1 MSIKSSE
8 LFSFN
13 AVDVADFLDSHGYF
27 FKVTNTTGRE
37 LIQQD
42 HTLTS
47 VSGVDGARLLD
58 TLLPSRTITVDYTV
72 RSDTYLDLRK
82 LDDLLGQLFIGD
94 QTKRLSFYDQEGYY
108 DAIYE
113 SKEVSLETDIVQQGS
128 LTFTCPKPFRYAKGV
143 TIPSTSVNSTGATLN
158 VNTNYQI
165 EPVLSFKVNASAPTL
180 TITVGSHRLL
190 LEEAVTSAT
199 TVTVDV
205 SKAEVRVGNVVKVL
219 EISGEFP
226 IFYSG
231 ENTIKTTVN
240 TTLTGS
246 YTEIYV

>member
-113 SKEVSLETDIVQQGS
+113 SKEVSLETDIVQQGTF
-128 LTFTCPKPFRYAKGV
+128 TFTCPKPFRYAKGIN
-143 TIPSTSVNSTGATLN
+143 IPTTSVNSSGVKIDVA
-158 VNTNYQI
+158 TNYQV
-165 EPVLSFKVNASAPTL
+165 EPVLTFKLNSSATSL
-180 TITVGSHRLL
+180 TITVGSHRLTL
-190 LEEAVTSAT
+190 SEALSSGAT
-199 TVTVDV
+199 IVVDTG
-205 SKAEVRVGNVVKVL
+205 KAEVRVGNVIKVL
-219 EISGEFP
+219 ELSGEFP
-226 IFYSG
+226 VFYSG
-231 ENTIKTTVN
+231 ENNISTNVN

>member
-13 AVDVADFLDSHGYF
+13 AVDVADFLESHGYF

-58 TLLPSRTITVDYTV
+58 TLLPTRTITVDYTV

-113 SKEVSLETDIVQQGS
+113 SKDVSFETDIIQQGT
-128 LTFTCPKPFRYAKGV
+128 LTFTCPKPFRYANGI
-143 TIPSTSVNSTGATLN
+143 TIPSTSVNSGGTKID
-158 VNTNYQI
+158 VSTNYQV
-165 EPVLSFKVNASAPTL
+165 EPVLSFRLNSSASSL
-180 TITVGSHRLL
+180 TITVGTHRLTL
-190 LEEAVTSAT
+190 SEDIASGAT
-199 TVTVDV
+199 VVVDTG
-205 SKAEVRVGNVVKVL
+205 KAEVRVGNVVKVL
-219 EISGEFP
+219 ELSGEFP
-226 IFYSG
+226 VFYSG
-231 ENTIKTTVN
+231 ENNISTNVN
-240 TTLTGS
+240 TTLTGT